1 MFVPVFGSGVFLKA
15 MWEGGP
21 GKCQNPNANLGALQ
35 RSQTQFSQPPVAPVP
50 GYPVLSYG
58 LHEHCMVNVT
68 FISSDEVMRG
78 EPYLSFMNTWLGLS
92 PERFYL
98 TIPRPRSF

>member
-1 MFVPVFGSGVFLKA
+1 MHLA
-15 MWEGGP
+15 MLSQFTHTP
-21 GKCQNPNANLGALQ
+21 LVLPCKCDFAG
-35 RSQTQFSQPPVAPVP
+35 
-50 GYPVLSYG
+50 
-58 LHEHCMVNVT
+58 
-68 FISSDEVMRG
+68 ISSDEVMRG